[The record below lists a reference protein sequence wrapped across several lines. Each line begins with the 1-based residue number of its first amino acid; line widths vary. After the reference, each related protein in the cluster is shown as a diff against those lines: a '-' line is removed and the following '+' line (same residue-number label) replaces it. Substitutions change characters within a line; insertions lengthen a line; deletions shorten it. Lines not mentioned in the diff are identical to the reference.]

1 MEFQTKFAAALTV
14 SLITIT
20 VIFGVASCNQFSRT
34 EESKDIAVNQNE
46 TRFTDTCQAN
56 DAQFLVDA
64 ALINYHEIALGQ
76 MANTKTKTPEILMM
90 ANTLIDEHTKSMV
103 DLKLLADKK
112 NVTLPASAEN
122 DSKEAN
128 NKLLKLKGI
137 AFDKA
142 YSTIMVD
149 EHKNAITKYENA
161 IADAIDNDIRDW
173 ASLMLPTLKM
183 HLADAI
189 KYQQNSITQ

>member
-1 MEFQTKFAAALTV
+1 MEFQTKFAT
-14 SLITIT
+14 TIT
-20 VIFGVASCNQFSRT
+20 VALIIVTVVFGVVSCNQFSRN

-46 TRFTDTCQAN
+46 ARYTDSSKAN

-76 MANTKTKTPEILMM
+76 LANKKTQTPEILML
-90 ANTLIDEHTKSMV
+90 AQTLVDEHTKSMV

-112 NVTLPASAEN
+112 NVTLPASAEI

-128 NKLLKLKGI
+128 NNLLKLKGT

-142 YSTIMVD
+142 YSTVMVD
-149 EHKNAITKYENA
+149 DMKFP
-161 IADAIDNDIRDW
+161 
-173 ASLMLPTLKM
+173 L
-183 HLADAI
+183 
-189 KYQQNSITQ
+189 QNLSMQ